1 MTEEKTC
8 DSSVK
13 PQNPLTEAQ
22 LKKIIDSIFEL
33 MREVGVKFDPNP
45 HVMDLFSDA
54 GCQITKEG
62 SVKFPTDL
70 VQNCIDSAGRSV
82 MLWNRP
88 GTACV
93 EFSPRNKV
101 FMAMVSCL
109 NMIDLNTG
117 ERRPS
122 TAEDY
127 IMISRV
133 ADALPEIDGVGGSC
147 KINENEGFR
156 FVLRAANTSKPQL
169 ASFEDVRTLQ
179 AAIDIAIAL
188 RGSAVALREKPY
200 FIESIS
206 QRPMHYEKR
215 HGDQI
220 VTAAENGIP
229 LAIGTAGIGG
239 ATTPMTIA
247 GNVVHCFASDLAG
260 LVLSQLVS
268 KGSFCMIGSVII
280 FMDPQT
286 GNVGVLNE
294 STLAE
299 LVKCQIGRYWDV
311 PLFNANSGL
320 NMGLEFN
327 QEAVLGL
334 AVSMTAGIFSQ
345 ATCNYLLGSI
355 EGTITFSMH
364 ALLLCHELM
373 GTARRIWKGVTVDDD
388 TLAME
393 VTREV
398 GPGGNFLD
406 EMHTAVHCRKEL
418 SPIKY
423 FISKIYDGWVRD
435 GRKDLKDVIGEDI
448 QKILTTHVP
457 QPLSPG
463 LRKEFNEILVKFG
476 IPGLAES

>member
-1 MTEEKTC
+1 
-8 DSSVK
+8 
-13 PQNPLTEAQ
+13 
-22 LKKIIDSIFEL
+22 
-33 MREVGVKFDPNP
+33 
-45 HVMDLFSDA
+45 
-54 GCQITKEG
+54 
-62 SVKFPTDL
+62 
-70 VQNCIDSAGRSV
+70 
-82 MLWNRP
+82 
-88 GTACV
+88 
-93 EFSPRNKV
+93 
-101 FMAMVSCL
+101 
-109 NMIDLNTG
+109 
-117 ERRPS
+117 
-122 TAEDY
+122 
-127 IMISRV
+127 
-133 ADALPEIDGVGGSC
+133 
-147 KINENEGFR
+147 
-156 FVLRAANTSKPQL
+156 
-169 ASFEDVRTLQ
+169 
-179 AAIDIAIAL
+179 
-188 RGSAVALREKPY
+188 
-200 FIESIS
+200 
-206 QRPMHYEKR
+206 MHYEKR
-215 HGDQI
+215 HADQI
-220 VTAAENGIP
+220 VTAVENGIP

-299 LVKCQIGRYWDV
+299 LVKCQIGRHWDV

-355 EGTITFSMH
+355 EGTITFSTH

-398 GPGGNFLD
+398 GPGGNFLE

-423 FISKIYDGWVRD
+423 FVSKTYDGWVRD

-448 QKILTTHVP
+448 QKILKTHVP
-457 QPLSPG
+457 QPLSPE
-463 LRKEFNEILVKFG
+463 LRQKFNGILTEYG
-476 IPGLAES
+476 IPGLSEK